1 MGSDAESLPLGME
14 QLNFPSYNFDVR
26 NADGS
31 VVILDR
37 VRQRFVPLTP
47 EEWVRQHL
55 IQYLVED
62 LDVPKGFIAL
72 EASIPAHDRNYRADV
87 VVYDRNMQ
95 PVLIAE
101 CKNPS
106 VKIKQD
112 VFDQIGLY
120 NTVCKAPYLL
130 VTNGLQ
136 HYCCRVDHKNRESRF
151 TNELPSYQKM
161 ISSSINAA

>member
-1 MGSDAESLPLGME
+1 MEPLS
-14 QLNFPSYNFDVR
+14 FPSYNFEIR
-26 NADGS
+26 NEAEK

-55 IQYLVED
+55 IQYLIEA
-62 LDVPKGFIAL
+62 LDVPQGFIAV
-72 EASIPAHDRNYRADV
+72 EAPIPMHDRYYRADI
-87 VVYDRNMQ
+87 VVYDRKMRT
-95 PVLIAE
+95 VLIAE

-112 VFDQIGLY
+112 VFNQIGRY

-136 HYCCRVDHKNRESRF
+136 HHCCMVDHKNREFRF
-151 TNELPSYQKM
+151 LNELPSYRTM
-161 ISSSINAA
+161 ITSSSNAE

>member
-1 MGSDAESLPLGME
+1 ME
-14 QLNFPSYNFDVR
+14 QLNFPQYNFDVR

-31 VVILDR
+31 IVILDR

-55 IQYLVED
+55 IQYLIED

-72 EASIPAHDRNYRADV
+72 EASIPAHDRYYRADV

-101 CKNPS
+101 CK
-106 VKIKQD
+106 KTI
-112 VFDQIGLY
+112 
-120 NTVCKAPYLL
+120 
-130 VTNGLQ
+130 
-136 HYCCRVDHKNRESRF
+136 R
-151 TNELPSYQKM
+151 
-161 ISSSINAA
+161 